1 MKQKIT
7 LVMIMLIIMA
17 SLAACAGKQTQ
28 SEPQELPKQET
39 EQKQETKEQ
48 AQLPLKDRAGND
60 VTIPAEINKI
70 ISISPSNTEMI
81 VDLGFG
87 DKLVAVDKYSGDIE
101 GIPENIPY
109 FDIMN
114 PDVEQLV
121 ALEPDIIYA
130 TGMSMAKGN
139 DPFKPIKDL
148 GITVVYIPS
157 SDSIEGIYKDIIF
170 IADSLQVSEKGQEI
184 VDNMKTKIEEFR
196 EIGST
201 IKEEDKKT
209 VYFEIAGAP
218 KLYSFGKGVFLNEMI
233 ELLGAKNILADQEKW
248 IAVADEVVVAANPDI
263 ILTNVDYIENAVDE
277 IKNRTGWDNVTAI
290 KNNDVYFIE
299 RDASSLSNHNIV
311 KALDQMAEVIYPE
324 VYKKWKL
331 T

>member
-1 MKQKIT
+1 MKRKLNLII
-7 LVMIMLIIMA
+7 IMLIIISA
-17 SLAACAGKQTQ
+17 LAACS
-28 SEPQELPKQET
+28 SEQPQEPKQPI
-39 EQKQETKEQ
+39 QEVGQNQQESP
-48 AQLPLKDRAGND
+48 QLPAKDRAGND
-60 VTIPAEINKI
+60 IATPSEINKI

-130 TGMSMAKGN
+130 TGMSMSKGN
-139 DPFKPIKDL
+139 DPFKPITDL
-148 GITVVYIPS
+148 GITVAYIPS
-157 SDSIEGIYKDIIF
+157 SDSIEGIYEDIIF
-170 IADSLQVSEKGQEI
+170 IANSLQVSSKGQEL
-184 VDNMKTKIEEFR
+184 VDNMKTKIAEFK
-196 EIGST
+196 EISST
-201 IKEEDKKT
+201 IENKKT

-218 KLYSFGKGVFLNEMI
+218 NLYSFGSGVFLNEMI
-233 ELLGAKNILADQEKW
+233 ELLGAENILAEQEKW
-248 IAVADEVVVAANPDI
+248 ISVSDEIIVSSNPDI

-277 IKNRTGWDNVTAI
+277 IKNRTGWENVTAI
-290 KNNDVYFIE
+290 KNNDVYYID

-311 KALDQMAEVIYPE
+311 KALKQMAEAIYPE
-324 VYKKWKL
+324 VYKK
-331 T
+331 

>member
-1 MKQKIT
+1 MKRKVSLI
-7 LVMIMLIIMA
+7 MIMLIIMT
-17 SLAACAGKQTQ
+17 SLAACAGEQTQ
-28 SEPQELPKQET
+28 VEQPKQEA
-39 EQKQETKEQ
+39 EQNQETHEQ
-48 AQLPLKDRAGND
+48 SQLPTKDRAGND
-60 VTIPAEINKI
+60 VTIPTEINKI
-70 ISISPSNTEMI
+70 ISISPANTEMI

-114 PDVEQLV
+114 PDIEQLV

-157 SDSIEGIYKDIIF
+157 SNSIEGIYEDIMF
-170 IADSLQVSEKGQEI
+170 IADSLQVSQKGQEL
-184 VDNMKTKIEEFR
+184 VDNMKIKIDEFK

-201 IKEEDKKT
+201 IKDEDKKT

-218 KLYSFGKGVFLNEMI
+218 NLYSFGSGVFLNEMI
-233 ELLGAKNILADQEKW
+233 ELLGAENILADQQKW
-248 IAVADEVVVAANPDI
+248 IAVSDEVIVSANPDI

-277 IKNRTGWDNVTAI
+277 IKNRTGWENVTAI
-290 KNNDVYFIE
+290 KNNDIYYID

-324 VYKKWKL
+324 IYKK
-331 T
+331 

>member
-1 MKQKIT
+1 MKQK
-7 LVMIMLIIMA
+7 LSLAVIMLIIMA
-17 SLAACAGKQTQ
+17 TLSACTGEKQ
-28 SEPQELPKQET
+28 EPVQQPQQET
-39 EQKQETKEQ
+39 EQNQQ
-48 AQLPLKDRAGND
+48 QVNLPTEDRAGND
-60 VTIPAEINKI
+60 VTIPSEINKI

-87 DKLVAVDKYSGDIE
+87 DKLVAVDKYSE
-101 GIPENIPY
+101 GVEGLPENLPL
-109 FDIMN
+109 FDLMN
-114 PDVEQLV
+114 PDVEKLV

-130 TGMSMAKGN
+130 TGMSMSDGN

-157 SDSIEGIYKDIIF
+157 SDSIEGIYKDIMF

-184 VDNMKTKIEEFR
+184 VNNMKIQIDEFKKLS
-196 EIGST
+196 ST
-201 IKEEDKKT
+201 INDDDKKT

-218 KLYSFGKGVFLNEMI
+218 NLYSFGKGVFLNEMI
-233 ELLGAKNILADQEKW
+233 ELLGAENILSDQESW
-248 IAVADEVVVAANPDI
+248 LAVSDEVVVAANPDI

-277 IKNRTGWDNVTAI
+277 IKNRAGWENVTAI
-290 KNNDVYFIE
+290 KNNDVYYID

-324 VYKKWKL
+324 IYKK
-331 T
+331 

>member
-1 MKQKIT
+1 MKRKVSLI
-7 LVMIMLIIMA
+7 MIMLIIMT
-17 SLAACAGKQTQ
+17 SLAACAGEQTQ
-28 SEPQELPKQET
+28 VEQPKQEA
-39 EQKQETKEQ
+39 EQNQETLEQ
-48 AQLPLKDRAGND
+48 SQLPTKDRAGND
-60 VTIPAEINKI
+60 VTIPTEINKI
-70 ISISPSNTEMI
+70 ISISPANTEMI

-114 PDVEQLV
+114 PDIEQLV

-157 SDSIEGIYKDIIF
+157 SNSIEGIYEDIMF
-170 IADSLQVSEKGQEI
+170 IADSLQVSQKGQEL
-184 VDNMKTKIEEFR
+184 VDNMKIKIDEFK

-201 IKEEDKKT
+201 IKDEDKKT

-218 KLYSFGKGVFLNEMI
+218 NLYSFGSGVFLNEMI
-233 ELLGAKNILADQEKW
+233 ELLGAENILADQQKW
-248 IAVADEVVVAANPDI
+248 IAVSDEVIVSANPDI

-277 IKNRTGWDNVTAI
+277 IKNRTGWENVTAI
-290 KNNDVYFIE
+290 KNNDIYYID

-324 VYKKWKL
+324 IYKK
-331 T
+331 

>member
-1 MKQKIT
+1 MKQKIS

-17 SLAACAGKQTQ
+17 TLAACTGEKVQPQTPATPEATEQ
-28 SEPQELPKQET
+28 PKQESI
-39 EQKQETKEQ
+39 
-48 AQLPLKDRAGND
+48 LPTTDRAGNEI
-60 VTIPAEINKI
+60 TIPAEINKI

-130 TGMSMAKGN
+130 TGMSMSDGN

-157 SDSIEGIYKDIIF
+157 SDSIEGIYEDIIF
-170 IADSLQVSEKGQEI
+170 IADSLQVSDKGQSL
-184 VDNMKTKIEEFR
+184 VDNMKIKVAEFK
-196 EIGST
+196 EVAST
-201 IKEEDKKT
+201 IENKKT

-218 KLYSFGKGVFLNEMI
+218 KLYSFGSGVFLNEMI
-233 ELLGAKNILADQEKW
+233 ELLGAENIMADQERW
-248 IAVADEVVVAANPDI
+248 IAVSDEIIVAANPDI

-277 IKNRTGWDNVTAI
+277 IKKRAGWENVTAI
-290 KNNDVYFIE
+290 KNNDVYYID

-311 KALDQMAEVIYPE
+311 NALDQMAQVIYPE
-324 VYKKWKL
+324 VFNKWKL
-331 T
+331 K